1 MLLGMVDDPRVVLI
15 KLADRLHNMRTI
27 HALPLQKAQAVA
39 EETLIIWCS
48 LASRLGLWALK
59 AELEDLCFAVLQ
71 PQIFQKMRADLA
83 SMWSPTSRTGNL
95 RRFSVK
101 GNLIHLNENNST
113 SFYNGSLTF
122 NGDVSMK
129 DLLEA
134 VVPFDILLDRRK
146 RANYLNSIGSNLGTC
161 TKPKVVQDA
170 GLALAS
176 LVICE
181 EALEREMII
190 SASYVPGMEITL
202 CSRLKSLYSL
212 YSKMKRKDTSI
223 DKVYDARALRVV
235 VGDKNGTLH
244 GSAVQCCYSL
254 LDIVHR
260 LWTPIDGEFDDYIIN
275 PKPSGYQ
282 SLHTAVQ
289 GPDSSP
295 LEVQIRTQVL
305 NYFAYAIELLVCIL
319 VLHIL
324 IYHVA

>member
-83 SMWSPTSRTGNL
+83 SMWSPTSRAGNL

-122 NGDVSMK
+122 NGDVCTK

-190 SASYVPGMEITL
+190 SYMAKECYVLGMEITL
-202 CSRLKSLYSL
+202 SSRLKSLYSL
-212 YSKMKRKDTSI
+212 YSKHLFRYI
-223 DKVYDARALRVV
+223 KVF
-235 VGDKNGTLH
+235 H
-244 GSAVQCCYSL
+244 SL
-254 LDIVHR
+254 LK
-260 LWTPIDGEFDDYIIN
+260 LQCETLFDGE
-275 PKPSGYQ
+275 
-282 SLHTAVQ
+282 
-289 GPDSSP
+289 
-295 LEVQIRTQVL
+295 
-305 NYFAYAIELLVCIL
+305 
-319 VLHIL
+319 
-324 IYHVA
+324 